1 VKNIFSRLL
10 LFAIPFFIQSYLL
23 FFYLL
28 PKNIAVYGTNDDAL
42 IASFSV
48 DPALGVDRDNWI
60 FIKSLI
66 SIPATYIQGYFS
78 GLGIYGII
86 LGLTI
91 ILATSALYV
100 LIDFNPT
107 SFLKFTYIVIYTVI
121 VIVFSSIALINPTY
135 TGAAIFAG
143 ASGFALLFFNL
154 ILSKQQTAD
163 IAILATILISLSYLI
178 RSESFLLTLG
188 FYLLLLGFY
197 FVWNKRTKINYKN
210 LALPGLI
217 FTFLFLINLGL
228 DRANYHDEEWQE
240 FLSLNESRHSIQ
252 LRTAEY
258 YLDENLSE
266 VNWSE
271 ENFDMFQ
278 KFSLFDEE
286 ILNKK
291 NLNELIEASSSTR
304 GLTALVNSNPKN
316 ELIFIQWSYFT
327 YGGFTWIIQIIAF
340 FFLTLIVTLGV
351 RSINLLLYVFP
362 IVLISIGINFIFAV
376 SYHLPPRLT
385 FNFLFLITSAIFVI
399 AIVEINKSQD
409 LSRLNKIFS
418 VVMSATLIL
427 FSYSHFPNEL
437 NAKIAVNKAE
447 INLLSGQKKS
457 IKELRSVNPN
467 IILIGTGS
475 RLIYYYQNPYKIIK
489 SIDSTEK
496 FIISGWHNLSP
507 ISKKKITAQDLPTE
521 NFHKEILNNTNIYWI
536 DSENAKDLLQ
546 NYFQQYSNERVK
558 VEDVGFIGDPF
569 YRIFRISE
577 TN

>member
-1 VKNIFSRLL
+1 MKNISSRLL

-28 PKNIAVYGTNDDAL
+28 PKSIAVYGTNDDAL

-60 FIKSLI
+60 FIKSLL
-66 SIPATYIQGYFS
+66 SIPATYIQSYFS
-78 GLGIYGII
+78 GIGIYGII

-107 SFLKFTYIVIYTVI
+107 YFLKLTYILIYTVI
-121 VIVFSSIALINPTY
+121 VVIFSSIALINPTY

-143 ASGFALLFFNL
+143 ASGFALLLFTLVLNKPQ
-154 ILSKQQTAD
+154 SGD
-163 IAILATILISLSYLI
+163 IVILATILISLSYLI
-178 RSESFLLTLG
+178 RTESFLLTLG

-197 FVWNKRTKINYKN
+197 FVWNRRTQINYKS
-210 LALPGLI
+210 LVFPGLI
-217 FTFLFLINLGL
+217 FTFIFLINLGL

-240 FLSLNESRHSIQ
+240 FLSLNDSRHSIQ

-278 KFSLFDEE
+278 KFSLFDEG

-291 NLNELIEASSSTR
+291 NLSELIDASSSTR
-304 GLTALVNSNPKN
+304 GLTALVNSNPRN

-327 YGGFTWIIQIIAF
+327 YGGFNWIIQIIAF
-340 FFLTLIVTLGV
+340 LILTLIVTLGV
-351 RSINLLLYVFP
+351 RSLNLLGYLLP
-362 IVLISIGINFIFAV
+362 IILISIGINFIFAV

-399 AIVEINKSQD
+399 ASVEVTKLQD
-409 LSRLNKIFS
+409 LSPLNKIFTIITG
-418 VVMSATLIL
+418 AALIL

-447 INLLSGQKKS
+447 INLLSSQKKS

-507 ISKKKITAQDLPTE
+507 ISKKKIAAQDLPTK
-521 NFHKEILNNTNIYWI
+521 NFHEEILKNENIYWI
-536 DSENAKDLLQ
+536 DSENATDLLQ
-546 NYFQQYSNERVK
+546 NYFQQFSNERVK
-558 VEDVGFIGDPF
+558 VEDVGFIGDEF